1 MKRAFAALITGLLCV
16 FAAVLAAC
24 SASGGARY
32 IQLDRDS
39 LTLTCGQS
47 YALVAEVTSAEV
59 VEITWSSSDDSVA
72 GVEDGLVTAYAEGKA
87 TICAFADGKVAC
99 CEVTVTERA
108 PEDQTDEDDAQ
119 DGEEPP
125 SDGEQEPPL
134 SGGETDDPDGESPPQ
149 EQPSEDGDGSDG
161 EEVGPDDGDDG
172 QIPDD
177 QRGRAVHFVYFDR
190 YEGGTQLYCTAAD
203 GSAAHESNM
212 SLFREVQICEE
223 GAQFGDR
230 EFESAA
236 KMDYE
241 NGITFECYGRTEIT
255 LFLSSDVGAAVCMV
269 SADGKKLNNFV
280 QPGRQEATFVA
291 AYAGVY
297 RINFGSGCLLYA
309 LSSDGA
315 AEGKEDIFP
324 SDEEELCGIEVVT
337 DGAKLSYAYGEAF
350 SSDGVEVYGDYVC
363 RAQARHARRLISAQ
377 VNFSGYDAS
386 AVGEQI
392 IAVSYGE
399 MVCTYT
405 VTVAPELI
413 EIGLNEEA
421 ATGGYIKD
429 GIFFIPCKVN
439 SPVGISPR
447 IVCVAATSGEVAGW
461 RMLVRSGGSNVAIT
475 DDYPLQLDAGSRLT
489 VIIEADVRA
498 EDGSISVFRREVV
511 FIGIENN
518 DAAAR

>member
-1 MKRAFAALITGLLCV
+1 MKRAFAALITGLLCA
-16 FAAVLAAC
+16 FAAVFAAC
-24 SASGGARY
+24 SAPGRARY

-99 CEVTVTERA
+99 CEVTVTGRA

-119 DGEEPP
+119 GGEEPP

-236 KMDYE
+236 KMDY
-241 NGITFECYGRTEIT
+241 
-255 LFLSSDVGAAVCMV
+255 
-269 SADGKKLNNFV
+269 
-280 QPGRQEATFVA
+280 
-291 AYAGVY
+291 
-297 RINFGSGCLLYA
+297 
-309 LSSDGA
+309 
-315 AEGKEDIFP
+315 
-324 SDEEELCGIEVVT
+324 
-337 DGAKLSYAYGEAF
+337 
-350 SSDGVEVYGDYVC
+350 
-363 RAQARHARRLISAQ
+363 
-377 VNFSGYDAS
+377 
-386 AVGEQI
+386 
-392 IAVSYGE
+392 
-399 MVCTYT
+399 
-405 VTVAPELI
+405 
-413 EIGLNEEA
+413 
-421 ATGGYIKD
+421 
-429 GIFFIPCKVN
+429 
-439 SPVGISPR
+439 
-447 IVCVAATSGEVAGW
+447 
-461 RMLVRSGGSNVAIT
+461 
-475 DDYPLQLDAGSRLT
+475 
-489 VIIEADVRA
+489 
-498 EDGSISVFRREVV
+498 
-511 FIGIENN
+511 
-518 DAAAR
+518 